1 MFHESNVESIRAFY
15 DRWRSTIFRFCQL
28 FVGDEDRAEK
38 ATEVAFLT
46 YYRAGAILDLEV
58 VPTALLGKAL
68 EAVRSL
74 SDGSELAAQD
84 LRSAILCLP
93 LEERS
98 VFILR
103 SVLDFDLGRIAEVT
117 ACEEDRVERIWKQS
131 LSHLRQFLPREFLQE
146 RPS

>member
-15 DRWRSTIFRFCQL
+15 DRWSSTIFQFCQL
-28 FVGDEDRAEK
+28 FIGDEGRAEK

-46 YYRAGAILDLEV
+46 YYRAGPVLDLEV

-68 EAVRSL
+68 EAVRSQG
-74 SDGSELAAQD
+74 DGSEVAAQD
-84 LRSAILCLP
+84 LRSAIRCLP

-117 ACEEDRVERIWKQS
+117 ACQEDRVKRIWARS
-131 LSHLRQFLPREFLQE
+131 LIHLRQFLPREFF
-146 RPS
+146 